1 MTMVVKMTIND
12 HNDDQSVSSHNNDA
26 VSSGDDDRIG
36 SNDSSVDIGNSDGDI
51 MTMIDRLIFLTFNTR
66 AVSHALKSK
75 MKAKD

>member
-36 SNDSSVDIGNSDGDI
+36 SNDSSVDIGNRGLVA
-51 MTMIDRLIFLTFNTR
+51 MTVVLISVTVMAIL
-66 AVSHALKSK
+66 
-75 MKAKD
+75 